1 MVFSAFPVFSRRLAA
16 VLAVAALA
24 GCASMSGVPGGGRS
38 RPRYRSWKARMANDL
53 DRAYEFT
60 APFVSGASPLWLP
73 TKRVSAA
80 RSSGTQRKWRRSSAS
95 PQDKCVAQMKVEAKP
110 ALGLGSRRT
119 PPITTYFD
127 ETWIRENG
135 QWWVF
140 PTP

>member
-24 GCASMSGVPGGGRS
+24 GCASMSGSPEAVVRA
-38 RPRYRSWKARMANDL
+38 RATESWKARMANDL

-60 APFVSGASPLWLP
+60 PPSYRALTPLAAYKKSFGGAVQWN
-73 TKRVSAA
+73 AA
-80 RSSGTQRKWRRSSAS
+80 EVAS
-95 PQDKCVAQMKVEAKP
+95 VKCETQDKCVAQMKVEAKL